1 MKPWHALPLSLLL
14 FGVLTTAKLS
24 AQPTQAASK
33 QDLDQPPKIAAMV
46 DGYPISTTAAQRLLK
61 QSLPNH
67 QRAAQEPVMIE
78 TAIAR
83 LIDRRVVYQYLVAN
97 GGAAGKNAVQVEVD
111 GLKRE
116 LATIEQSWDGYLV
129 AQQLTRE
136 ELEFE
141 IEWKISWNRYLQTSL
156 TDEFLEQHFQQH
168 QRQFDDSEMRVAHLL
183 IKTDDRVS
191 VDQALAKAT
200 GILADLDANIVTWDE
215 AVSKHSAAPTRN
227 SGGEMGW
234 IRYDEPM
241 PQEFSTAAFR
251 LAVGEISPPVATA
264 FGIHLIKCLEL
275 RTGKTGWRDA
285 LDRVREHATRSLFE
299 KLATEHRSKVS
310 IKIQP

>member
-1 MKPWHALPLSLLL
+1 MKLLRALQLYLLI
-14 FGVLTTAKLS
+14 FGVLGVANVS
-24 AQPTQAASK
+24 AQPTPAASK
-33 QDLDQPPKIAAMV
+33 QDLNQPPQIAATV

-61 QSLPNH
+61 HSLPNH
-67 QRAAQEPVMIE
+67 ERAAQEPVMIE

-97 GGAAGKNAVQVEVD
+97 GGAAGKNAVQVEVE
-111 GLKRE
+111 GLERE
-116 LATIEQSWDGYLV
+116 LAKIEQSLDEYLV

-141 IEWKISWNRYLQTSL
+141 IEWKISWNRYLQTNL

-183 IKTDDRVS
+183 IKPDERVS

-200 GILADLDANIVTWDE
+200 EISTDMNAKTITWEE
-215 AVSKHSAAPTRN
+215 AVSKYSAAPTRN
-227 SGGEMGW
+227 TAGDMGW

-241 PQEFSTAAFR
+241 PPEFSTAAFR
-251 LAVGEISPPVATA
+251 LAVGEISPPVATT
-264 FGIHLIKCLEL
+264 FGVHLIKCLEL
-275 RTGKTGWRDA
+275 RIGKTGWRDA
-285 LDRVREHATRSLFE
+285 LDLVREHATRSLFE